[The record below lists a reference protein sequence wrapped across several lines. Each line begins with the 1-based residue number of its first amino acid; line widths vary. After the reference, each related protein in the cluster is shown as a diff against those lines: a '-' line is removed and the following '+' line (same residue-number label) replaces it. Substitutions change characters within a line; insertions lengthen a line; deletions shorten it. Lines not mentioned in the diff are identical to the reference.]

1 MAENFGDSSQMLR
14 EFDLVEEMEKTLDE
28 VEKAFEIDEIEVIPD
43 KLSYLRFLVK
53 DLDDVLSGENEPLR
67 YRRFTIKRGN

>member
-1 MAENFGDSSQMLR
+1 
-14 EFDLVEEMEKTLDE
+14 MEKTLDE